1 MFVDVYW
8 PDFSREVFEAAIAEY
23 QRRSRRFGG
32 TSREIHR
39 VSRPRALTRSTSE
52 ADDEPQC
59 RNSRRA
65 WPPHWCSPLLAIGA
79 ALISPWTFLLLVIAA
94 SCVIAWE
101 WGRLTRG
108 DGSDRIAIVQMIG
121 VALALTLVAF
131 GRPALALGALG
142 LTALAIAAASAGTQS
157 LPWAL
162 AGLAYAAFPGA
173 ALIWL
178 RSDAALGAVAM
189 LYLLAVASTTDTAAY
204 ATGRLIGGPKLAPRI
219 SPHKTW
225 SGFAAGLLGP
235 ALVGVAFAAYL
246 GGTTAAWLAFVSVAL
261 ALACQIGDLI
271 ESAVKRRFGTKDMSA
286 LIPGHGG
293 LLDRIDSL
301 LLAAV
306 LAALIAL
313 RDPANPASGL
323 LIW

>member
-1 MFVDVYW
+1 MPELATRVASALVL
-8 PDFSREVFEAAIAEY
+8 AA
-23 QRRSRRFGG
+23 
-32 TSREIHR
+32 
-39 VSRPRALTRSTSE
+39 
-52 ADDEPQC
+52 
-59 RNSRRA
+59 
-65 WPPHWCSPLLAIGA
+65 LAIGA

-162 AGLAYAAFPGA
+162 AGLAYAVFPGA

-178 RSDAALGAVAM
+178 RSDAALGAVAV

>member
-1 MFVDVYW
+1 MPELATRVASALVL
-8 PDFSREVFEAAIAEY
+8 AA
-23 QRRSRRFGG
+23 
-32 TSREIHR
+32 
-39 VSRPRALTRSTSE
+39 
-52 ADDEPQC
+52 
-59 RNSRRA
+59 
-65 WPPHWCSPLLAIGA
+65 LAIGA

-178 RSDAALGAVAM
+178 RSDAALGAVAV

-225 SGFAAGLLGP
+225 SGFAAGLLG
-235 ALVGVAFAAYL
+235 
-246 GGTTAAWLAFVSVAL
+246 
-261 ALACQIGDLI
+261 ACPGR
-271 ESAVKRRFGTKDMSA
+271 RRFR
-286 LIPGHGG
+286 G
-293 LLDRIDSL
+293 LSRRHDRRLARFCQRCACACLPNRRLDRERGEAPVRDQGHERAHSRPWRVARPDRQPFARRGAGRPYC
-301 LLAAV
+301 AA
-306 LAALIAL
+306 
-313 RDPANPASGL
+313 RSRQSRQRPADL
-323 LIW
+323 VD

>member
-1 MFVDVYW
+1 M
-8 PDFSREVFEAAIAEY
+8 
-23 QRRSRRFGG
+23 
-32 TSREIHR
+32 
-39 VSRPRALTRSTSE
+39 SRPRALTRSTSE
-52 ADDEPQC
+52 RTTNPVPELTTRVA
-59 RNSRRA
+59 SA
-65 WPPHWCSPLLAIGA
+65 LVLAALAIGA
-79 ALISPWTFLLLVIAA
+79 ALISPLTFLLLVIAA

-178 RSDAALGAVAM
+178 RSDAALGAVAV
-189 LYLLAVASTTDTAAY
+189 LYLLAVASTTDTVAY

-219 SPHKTW
+219 SPHKTL

-235 ALVGVAFAAYL
+235 ALVGVAAAAYL

-261 ALACQIGDLI
+261 APPPGRAASSRPESSRPASPEPAPSGVLAP
-271 ESAVKRRFGTKDMSA
+271 ST
-286 LIPGHGG
+286 P
-293 LLDRIDSL
+293 
-301 LLAAV
+301 LAAAFARATSTAFPSSSSAITGAKPSF
-306 LAALIAL
+306 AAAT
-313 RDPANPASGL
+313 ASTPEPQPTSTSPPGSSSRSSSRL
-323 LIW
+323 SRLVA